1 MSLEYFRSVC
11 TLIFSRKRLFVIDTS
26 DERWDLFR
34 DFFFSSFKSLAYLS
48 ILLKKTM
55 KILRVY
61 LFNIRDYVQGGKRS
75 ILPNYF

>member
-11 TLIFSRKRLFVIDTS
+11 TLLFSRKRLFVTDTS

>member
-26 DERWDLFR
+26 DERWDLFC
-34 DFFFSSFKSLAYLS
+34 DFSSFKSLAYLS